1 MIQCIR
7 TWVHRLNI
15 VDDVSDGALK
25 DSECRHLKDM
35 LNKVPAITIYFWIIK
50 ILATTVGETVAD
62 FLNVKLGLG
71 LTITSLI
78 MGAAFVVGLALQM
91 TRKRYIPAVYWT
103 VVVLISVVGTLI
115 SDTLVDRYHI
125 ALWET
130 STVFAIMLAVVF
142 VAWQRSEKT
151 LSVHDIRTTKRETF
165 YWSAILFTFAL
176 GTSAGDL
183 IAEASHLG
191 YPLSVLLFASG
202 IALTYAAYKIFKIN
216 GILAFWIAYIL
227 TRPLGASTGDLLS
240 QPVANGGLG
249 VGTTVTSAVFLTI
262 IVGMTIFL
270 TDRLKRIE
278 RRREEASPA

>member
-1 MIQCIR
+1 
-7 TWVHRLNI
+7 
-15 VDDVSDGALK
+15 
-25 DSECRHLKDM
+25 M
-35 LNKVPAITIYFWIIK
+35 LNKVPAIAIYFWIIK

-71 LTITSLI
+71 LTITSFV
-78 MGAAFVVGLALQM
+78 MGAAFLIALAVQM
-91 TRKRYIPAVYWT
+91 TRTRYIPAVYWV

-115 SDTLVDRYHI
+115 SDTLVDKYHI
-125 ALWET
+125 ALSVT
-130 STVFAIMLAVVF
+130 STVFAILLAIVF

-165 YWSAILFTFAL
+165 YWATILFTFAL

-202 IALTYAAYKIFKIN
+202 IALTYAAYKILHIN

-249 VGTTVTSAVFLTI
+249 LGTTATSAIFLTVIVGMIVFLTQ
-262 IVGMTIFL
+262 
-270 TDRLKRIE
+270 RLKRIDG
-278 RRREEASPA
+278 RRAEASPA

>member
-1 MIQCIR
+1 
-7 TWVHRLNI
+7 
-15 VDDVSDGALK
+15 
-25 DSECRHLKDM
+25 M

-71 LTITSLI
+71 LTLTSVF
-78 MGAAFVVGLALQM
+78 MGAAFTIALAVQM
-91 TRKRYIPAVYWT
+91 TRKRYIPAVYWV

-115 SDTLVDRYHI
+115 SDTLVDKYHV
-125 ALWET
+125 ALWVT
-130 STVFAIMLAVVF
+130 STVFAIVLAIVF
-142 VAWQRSEKT
+142 MSWQRSEKT

-240 QPVANGGLG
+240 QLVANGGLG
-249 VGTTVTSAVFLTI
+249 LGTTITSAIFLTV
-262 IVGMTIFL
+262 IVGMIFFL
-270 TDRLKRIE
+270 TK
-278 RRREEASPA
+278 RRERGGHRRAEASPV